1 MKTVGELIAK
11 KMSVINLNMI
21 QTIQSTLTRQ
31 TLQDTTQENH
41 QIPKHINQSSLT
53 QSPILATTTTNE
65 VTNIEDENPR
75 EGTKQRQTLTPSE
88 NRMIKFVEKKLKI
101 R

>member
-41 QIPKHINQSSLT
+41 QSPNNISQSPLT

-65 VTNIEDENPR
+65 DTNIKD
-75 EGTKQRQTLTPSE
+75 
-88 NRMIKFVEKKLKI
+88 
-101 R
+101 